1 MKPIFTIHAGEYL
14 AVDFIQKKFKNVST
28 WIPTRDTGID
38 LLVTD
43 RQNRKTCS
51 LQVKFSRD
59 YLPTHFEPMFRQRL
73 RACCWWTLNRKKIAT
88 SEADYWVFVLFGFNS
103 KASDFVVIPPN
114 ELLKRLDAIHGNIK
128 TFRHYLWVTNQN
140 ECWETRGLKKSDHQK
155 VSEGTFDDPNRT
167 FTKWLNNWTPI
178 EKLNRQ

>member
-1 MKPIFTIHAGEYL
+1 MKPLFTIHAGEYL
-14 AVDFIQKKFKNVST
+14 TADFIQKKFKNVST

-38 LLVTD
+38 LLVTN

-59 YLPTHFEPMFRQRL
+59 YLPTHFEPGFQQQL

-88 SEADYWVFVLFGFNS
+88 SPADYWVFVLFGFNS

-114 ELLKRLDAIHGNIK
+114 ELFNRLNSIHGSGK
-128 TFRHYLWVTNQN
+128 TIQHYLWVTQNN
-140 ECWETRGLKKSDHQK
+140 ECWETRGLKKSDQLEI
-155 VSEGTFDDPNRT
+155 VEGTFNDNDRN
-167 FTKWLNNWTPI
+167 FTEFLNDWTAI
-178 EKLNRQ
+178 EQLNRQ